1 MYSTVHNSFIFQNE
15 SHSML
20 SLLRAWV
27 QSLLEEL
34 LIKFHKLCRTVKIN
48 KWVSESIVIFLPPI
62 LIFSCFLF
70 LLISHGTGLSILLIF
85 SKNQLL
91 ALLIFSTV
99 YFLQDRKV
107 VLTKWHSVTGD
118 AERYSQRRKYLR
130 DAHNFELNLFFCIIE
145 FDIWTENNIEQT
157 NILCPLIIL
166 LICILIYIAKAVK
179 TAPKK
184 TLFESIND
192 TFII

>member
-1 MYSTVHNSFIFQNE
+1 MFFQGTCQFHLNCQIYMYRTVHNSFIFQNE

-27 QSLLEEL
+27 QSLLEEV

-62 LIFSCFLF
+62 LIFSRFLF

-99 YFLQDRKV
+99 YFLFHWFLLFIISVLSALICSCIFCFLMTSLLIFSSTPAGAKF
-107 VLTKWHSVTGD
+107 LTK
-118 AERYSQRRKYLR
+118 R
-130 DAHNFELNLFFCIIE
+130 NL
-145 FDIWTENNIEQT
+145 DKG
-157 NILCPLIIL
+157 PLL
-166 LICILIYIAKAVK
+166 SY
-179 TAPKK
+179 
-184 TLFESIND
+184 
-192 TFII
+192 